1 MIDLN
6 IQDYDLPVY
15 AYDFRQRALLVF
27 DGVEVTGESLKQPFR
42 KIWASQPISSFLSA
56 IKPAIFWSPSPVEA
70 AAPYVFAK
78 KGNWIYRF
86 SRIDYQMARKQGLKG
101 VFGAGSFTNP
111 EDLVSISPCWFATVI
126 EAYHWDTA

>member
-70 AAPYVFAK
+70 VSPYVFARK
-78 KGNWIYRF
+78 ESVIYRF
-86 SRIDYQMARKQGLKG
+86 SRIEYTLAHKAGLKG
-101 VFGAGSFTNP
+101 NFSTAKFTDP
-111 EDLVSISPCWFATVI
+111 EDLVKLSTIWFTTAF
-126 EAYHWDTA
+126 EAWQAY